1 MMNRTLAMLAVAL
14 GAGIAIGALL
24 ISQVQRPPAG
34 AGIGDVGAGSAATL
48 ERIARLE
55 RALDDEAEARR
66 ALQDRLAMLEAAA
79 GGLPTEPPAGLN
91 EAPNGRPER
100 GGRTERDE
108 RDVAAMARNFAERRV
123 AMLVE
128 NGFTEDEAR
137 RILRLESEAQFM
149 ALRQEWES
157 QFGDSAQDPS
167 AAFASAQSIFRER
180 LGDDAYARYLEAQ
193 GQPTDVQ
200 ILQVQE
206 GSPAGA
212 AGLQAG
218 DHIVTYNGER
228 VFNVID
234 LRQMT
239 MQSRPGEAAVIEID
253 RDGARMQITIPSGP
267 IGITGNAPPYMGRT
281 WAPRN

>member
-1 MMNRTLAMLAVAL
+1 MNRTLAMLAVAL
-14 GAGIAIGALL
+14 GAGIAIGALV
-24 ISQVQRPPAG
+24 ISQAQRLPAG
-34 AGIGDVGAGSAATL
+34 ANDQDDTAGSTAML

-55 RALDDEAEARR
+55 QALDDEAAARR
-66 ALQDRLAMLEAAA
+66 VLQDRLALFEAGA
-79 GGLPTEPPAGLN
+79 GGLPTELPAGLS
-91 EAPNGRPER
+91 EGPER
-100 GGRTERDE
+100 AVRAERGERDM
-108 RDVAAMARNFAERRV
+108 AAMARNFAERRV
-123 AMLVE
+123 EMLVE

-137 RILRLESEAQFM
+137 RILRLESEAQFT

-167 AAFASAQSIFRER
+167 AAFDSAQSIFRER

-200 ILQVQE
+200 VMQVHE

-212 AGLQAG
+212 AGLQPG

-228 VFNVID
+228 VFNVVD

-239 MQSRPGEAAVIEID
+239 MRGRPGEAAVIEID
-253 RDGARMQITIPSGP
+253 RDGTRMQITIPSGP
-267 IGITGNAPPYMGRT
+267 IGITGTAPPYMGRS

>member
-1 MMNRTLAMLAVAL
+1 MFAVAL

-24 ISQVQRPPAG
+24 ISQAQRLPAG
-34 AGIGDVGAGSAATL
+34 ANGQDGTAGSSAML

-55 RALDDEAEARR
+55 QALDDEAAARR
-66 ALQDRLAMLEAAA
+66 VLQERLALLEAGA
-79 GGLPTEPPAGLN
+79 GDLPTELPAGLSQV
-91 EAPNGRPER
+91 PDDGPER
-100 GGRTERDE
+100 AARAERGERDM
-108 RDVAAMARNFAERRV
+108 AAMARNFAERRV

-137 RILRLESEAQFM
+137 RILRLESEAQFT

-167 AAFASAQSIFRER
+167 AAFDSAQSIFRER

-200 ILQVQE
+200 VMQVHE

-212 AGLQAG
+212 AGLQPG

-228 VFNVID
+228 VFNVVD

-239 MQSRPGEAAVIEID
+239 MRGRPGEAAVIEID
-253 RDGARMQITIPSGP
+253 RDGTRMQITIPSGP
-267 IGITGNAPPYMGRT
+267 IGITGTAPPYMGRS